1 MKKLL
6 LSALLAGLTAGAY
19 AQGAGTVLLNNNQN
33 TGGAAATS
41 SGLIFL
47 NGSPTTVDLNVALF
61 GFTDSA
67 SVLSHPVASLTGAA
81 ANGDALG
88 GSFPGT
94 FTDLSAT
101 AYAVDGTT
109 TASTTGAFFILQ
121 AWIGNDSTYAAAVA
135 AGHAAGQTTV
145 FVNGLGGVG
154 SPPSTPPGLDS
165 MPSLALTAGATPEP
179 STFPLA
185 GLGAAAL
192 LIFRRRK

>member
-6 LSALLAGLTAGAY
+6 LSALLVGLTVGAY

-33 TGGAAATS
+33 SGASPSATS
-41 SGLIFL
+41 SGLVFL
-47 NGSPTTVDLNVALF
+47 SGSPTTVDLNVALF
-61 GFTDSA
+61 GFTDSS
-67 SVLSHPVASLTGAA
+67 SVLSHPVASLIGAA
-81 ANGDALG
+81 AAGDSLG
-88 GSFPGT
+88 GAFPGT

-109 TASTTGAFFILQ
+109 TASTSAFFILQ
-121 AWIGNDSTYAAAVA
+121 AWIGNDLTYAAAVA

-145 FVNGLGGVG
+145 FANALGGVG

-165 MPSLALTAGATPEP
+165 MPGLTLVTTTPEP
-179 STFPLA
+179 STFALA